1 VKNRA
6 QRAANYLETAV
17 TNPSASP
24 RRKRTARFVEIAE
37 LAGVSPSTVD
47 RVLNERGSVSAAAR
61 ERVVAAAR
69 ELALPRLL
77 PETRHG
83 LVHVDVLLPDSDAPF
98 FRRLDQALQRAMQ
111 MLDRRVIVHRVALPP
126 ADDTTITAA
135 IAQPRYRRA
144 ALIVTTHDTARVRAA
159 LASAID
165 RNEAVVTMVT
175 DIADIA
181 RLHYAG
187 IDNLRAGRTAGYYI
201 GRLSTRPGRVL
212 LLGGRMDYRA
222 HVDRMGGCRAQ
233 IGEAFGHLTCE
244 HETFE
249 TFDDDDRCYHA
260 VTAALRKGDVSAI
273 YNSGYGSAGVEAA
286 LRKSGAARDV
296 VWVGH
301 EMLDLHR
308 DYIEA
313 GIMDIVIDQDPD
325 GQVIA
330 ALQHVLHACGVVAAA
345 PREEPV
351 EFRVFCSANVRH
363 SAYLSD

>member
-1 VKNRA
+1 VQNRA
-6 QRAANYLETAV
+6 RRVANYRETAV
-17 TNPSASP
+17 PNPSASP

-37 LAGVSPSTVD
+37 RAGVSASTVD

-77 PETRHG
+77 PETQHG

-144 ALIVTTHDTARVRAA
+144 ALIVTTHDTARVRDA
-159 LASAID
+159 LAAAIG

-201 GRLSTRPGRVL
+201 GRLATPPGRVL
-212 LLGGRMDYRA
+212 LLGGRMD
-222 HVDRMGGCRAQ
+222 
-233 IGEAFGHLTCE
+233 
-244 HETFE
+244 
-249 TFDDDDRCYHA
+249 
-260 VTAALRKGDVSAI
+260 
-273 YNSGYGSAGVEAA
+273 
-286 LRKSGAARDV
+286 
-296 VWVGH
+296 
-301 EMLDLHR
+301 
-308 DYIEA
+308 
-313 GIMDIVIDQDPD
+313 
-325 GQVIA
+325 
-330 ALQHVLHACGVVAAA
+330 
-345 PREEPV
+345 
-351 EFRVFCSANVRH
+351 
-363 SAYLSD
+363 